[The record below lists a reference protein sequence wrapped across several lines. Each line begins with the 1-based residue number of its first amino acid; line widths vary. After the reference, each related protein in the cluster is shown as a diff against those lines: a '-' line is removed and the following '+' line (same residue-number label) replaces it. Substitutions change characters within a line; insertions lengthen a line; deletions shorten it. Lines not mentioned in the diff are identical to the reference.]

1 MTRTA
6 VEEIKFEA
14 PAWEHKTVQIADDG
28 RRLSSSVN
36 DDAARPKGR
45 IRRSMTACNTCRK
58 LKTRCDLD
66 PRGHACRRCLSL
78 RIECQLPE
86 TSERFQDNA
95 SMWSDATTAIPSIE
109 ERLTSL
115 ERSMREMTG
124 MLRQIINQPPS
135 IASMS
140 APQLTQ
146 STNTE
151 ETVSI
156 EGNQFSPFLPKPIR
170 LIQELQS
177 EFFGEPSVL
186 TPSTPFCGNSMEKG
200 FIDSKLSL
208 KLMQLFVEHFG
219 PWVSINNL
227 SDMQDE
233 MQRPDSLLYNTACL
247 LASRYVPG
255 IPTPVVR
262 AMYLQVRHEAVN
274 TLWEKPP
281 LQYESLQALALLCL
295 WPATVQREAPID
307 SWLLSGNSINQ
318 SLITFDFLNY
328 APSELIMDNKTA
340 TQLRLWNIFC
350 LTQLRFAVGNARPF
364 HIQQRYLDHCPRL
377 LEHPSA
383 TFEDGKVMAEIQLY
397 LITLKLQGSNPRMR
411 LADVEYEE
419 IERWKMEWAHLFSKK
434 PTEQNTDF
442 PRKPGADSLTA
453 GEENSTLE
461 LSLWYCEILLH
472 RTAMRFQSES
482 DRLTAEVI
490 QASRLIISKFLQLRL
505 STALSVVDQTYI
517 IVGYAALNLCDFNF
531 LDPLID
537 QIQMYLLH
545 LAPNEDHI
553 AYRFSCMIAEFKRR
567 CAECTDPCTAMDSS
581 QSSFGDARKLSME
594 HIQFMPP
601 PPPPGALVDGLMEGY
616 GSLDGLIPEIM
627 PQSFPDSVLSGMTM
641 AEAIPAGYR
650 SATL

>member
-1 MTRTA
+1 
-6 VEEIKFEA
+6 
-14 PAWEHKTVQIADDG
+14 
-28 RRLSSSVN
+28 
-36 DDAARPKGR
+36 
-45 IRRSMTACNTCRK
+45 
-58 LKTRCDLD
+58 
-66 PRGHACRRCLSL
+66 
-78 RIECQLPE
+78 
-86 TSERFQDNA
+86 
-95 SMWSDATTAIPSIE
+95 MWSDATTAIPSIE

-135 IASMS
+135 ISSMS

-151 ETVSI
+151 ETASI

-177 EFFGEPSVL
+177 EFFGEPSCI
-186 TPSTPFCGNSMEKG
+186 TPSSPFCGSNMEKG
-200 FIDSKLSL
+200 IIDSKLSL

-227 SDMQDE
+227 SDIQDE
-233 MQRPDSLLYNTACL
+233 MRGPDSLLYNTACL

-255 IPTPVVR
+255 IPAPVTR
-262 AMYLQVRHEAVN
+262 AMYLQVRQEAVN
-274 TLWEKPP
+274 TLWDKPP

-295 WPATVQREAPID
+295 WPAAVQREAPID
-307 SWLLSGNSINQ
+307 SWLLSGNSINH

-328 APSELIMDNKTA
+328 APSELIVDNKTA

-350 LTQLRFAVGNARPF
+350 LTQLRFAVGNARPL

-377 LEHPSA
+377 LEHTSA
-383 TFEDGKVMAEIQLY
+383 TFEDGKVVAEIQLY

-419 IERWKMEWAHLFSKK
+419 IERWKMEWAHLF
-434 PTEQNTDF
+434 T
-442 PRKPGADSLTA
+442 
-453 GEENSTLE
+453 GEESSTLE
-461 LSLWYCEILLH
+461 LSLWYCQILLH

-490 QASRLIISKFLQLRL
+490 QDSRLIISKFLQLRL

-545 LAPNEDHI
+545 LPPNEDHI

-567 CAECTDPCTAMDSS
+567 CAECNDPCTGAMDGS

-601 PPPPGALVDGLMEGY
+601 PPPPGALVDGMMDGY
-616 GSLDGLIPEIM
+616 GSLDQLIPEIM
-627 PQSFPDSVLSGMTM
+627 PQTFPDSVLSGMTM

>member
-1 MTRTA
+1 MTRT

-14 PAWEHKTVQIADDG
+14 PAWEHKPVQIADDD

-36 DDAARPKGR
+36 DEAARPKGR

-86 TSERFQDNA
+86 TSERSQDNA

-109 ERLTSL
+109 ERLSSL

-135 IASMS
+135 ISSMS

-151 ETVSI
+151 ETASI
-156 EGNQFSPFLPKPIR
+156 ESSQFSPFLPKPIR

-177 EFFGEPSVL
+177 EFFGEPNCI
-186 TPSTPFCGNSMEKG
+186 TPSSPFCGSNMEKG
-200 FIDSKLSL
+200 IIDSKLSL

-219 PWVSINNL
+219 PWVSINSL
-227 SDMQDE
+227 SDIQDE
-233 MQRPDSLLYNTACL
+233 MRGTDSLLYNTACL

-255 IPTPVVR
+255 IPAQVTR

-274 TLWEKPP
+274 TLWDKPP

-295 WPATVQREAPID
+295 WPAAVQREAPID
-307 SWLLSGNSINQ
+307 SWLLSGNSINH
-318 SLITFDFLNY
+318 SLVTFEFLNY
-328 APSELIMDNKTA
+328 TSSELIVDNKTA

-350 LTQLRFAVGNARPF
+350 LTQLRFAVGNARPL

-377 LEHPSA
+377 LEHTSA
-383 TFEDGKVMAEIQLY
+383 TFEDGKVVAEIQLY

-411 LADVEYEE
+411 LSDVEYEE
-419 IERWKMEWAHLFSKK
+419 IERWKMEWAHLF
-434 PTEQNTDF
+434 T
-442 PRKPGADSLTA
+442 
-453 GEENSTLE
+453 GEESSTFE
-461 LSLWYCEILLH
+461 LSLWYCQILLH

-490 QASRLIISKFLQLRL
+490 QDSRLIISKFLQLRL
-505 STALSVVDQTYI
+505 SPALSVVDQTYI

-567 CAECTDPCTAMDSS
+567 CAECTDPCSGALDGS

-601 PPPPGALVDGLMEGY
+601 PPPPGALVDGMMDGY
-616 GSLDGLIPEIM
+616 GSLGQLIPEIM